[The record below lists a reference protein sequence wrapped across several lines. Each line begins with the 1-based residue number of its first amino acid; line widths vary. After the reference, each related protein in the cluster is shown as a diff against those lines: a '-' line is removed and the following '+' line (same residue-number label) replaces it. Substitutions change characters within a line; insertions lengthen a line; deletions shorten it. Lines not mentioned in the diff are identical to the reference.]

1 MSGLLTKKLPFA
13 AVLLLLAISMS
24 CSKDP
29 EETGGENKQKDPNII
44 EWGDSTI
51 DGDATIGM
59 MKFNIGNGISVSRSL
74 TRGYSDVTG
83 ATYTLEANDIVTIE
97 MSSNLQSADTRDY
110 LASETGDATA
120 GGDGIELTYNGTDGF
135 YWKSQSEE
143 VNIRAW
149 SYGDGS
155 TSTADPDERSLTLPK
170 DQSSG
175 SPELLYSPLQENI
188 SYATGHSGISLT
200 MYHQLARI
208 VVNVVYESGSS
219 LTSIRIGDGSATI
232 PRTATFHK
240 PAPGNTIGSWD
251 DFGTET
257 DQIIPKEE
265 TANTCY
271 SAVLIPWTYAAN
283 TKFFVITIGT
293 ETFAYKLGEALELE
307 AGKQYNYTVTVK
319 NKAIVVSGCTISDW
333 GGGISGGTVTIDTL
347 P

>member
-1 MSGLLTKKLPFA
+1 MCKLLNEKSLLFA
-13 AVLLLLAISMS
+13 ALLLSAVSMS

-29 EETGGENKQKDPNII
+29 DETDKPNKPDDHNII
-44 EWGDSTI
+44 EWGDSAI
-51 DGDATIGM
+51 DGDATMGM
-59 MKFNIGNGISVSRSL
+59 MKFNIGNGISVSRL
-74 TRGYSDVTG
+74 TRGYSDATG

-110 LASETGDATA
+110 LASAMGDATA

-155 TSTADPDERSLTLPK
+155 TSTADPDGRSLTLPK

-175 SPELLYSPLQENI
+175 YQELLYSPLQENI

-240 PAPGNTIGSWD
+240 PATGNTIGSWD

-265 TANTCY
+265 TANTY

-283 TKFFVITIGT
+283 TKLFVIKIDNGT
-293 ETFAYKLGEALELE
+293 YVYKLDDDFELE
-307 AGKQYNYTVTVK
+307 AGTQYSYTVTV
-319 NKAIVVSGCTISDW
+319 NKTGLSVTSATVSAWGNGAETNASPISATI
-333 GGGISGGTVTIDTL
+333 
-347 P
+347 